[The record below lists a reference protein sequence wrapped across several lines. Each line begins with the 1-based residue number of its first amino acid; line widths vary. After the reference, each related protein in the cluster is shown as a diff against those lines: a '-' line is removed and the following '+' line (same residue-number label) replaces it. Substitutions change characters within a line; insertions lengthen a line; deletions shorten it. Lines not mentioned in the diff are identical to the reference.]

1 MSPTCVPTAFAHLA
15 SLGATVGAS
24 FVGRLGSASSGRRE
38 LIECAQGLYWRQC
51 ESCYTFTPSVKLAN
65 LTGRLYG
72 ATSIQTITFFW
83 NYRQDACWLKI
94 TVWLPLFLTV
104 AS

>member
-1 MSPTCVPTAFAHLA
+1 MSPTCVPTAFAPPA

-24 FVGRLGSASSGRRE
+24 FVGRLGSASSERCE
-38 LIECAQGLYWRQC
+38 LIEHAQGLYWRRC

-94 TVWLPLFLTV
+94 TVWFPCF
-104 AS
+104 SQ